1 MLSTGRKYYL
11 AICGPTLM
19 VSRENKVIV
28 AFIALAVL
36 LVFLLA
42 EFFPRYT
49 WAIPAIL
56 IGVGVLVPLF
66 VNTYL
71 ERAGR

>member
-1 MLSTGRKYYL
+1 
-11 AICGPTLM
+11 M